1 LNPICNGQS
10 STNITVCSGNGQ
22 CIAPNNCSCN
32 ANYAGT
38 DCSSFKCFGVD
49 SKDSSVCS
57 SRGKCTRPDS
67 CTCDNGYLGNN
78 CQLIYCFGK
87 NSSDPNVCSSHG
99 QCSGV
104 DRCICFDGYKGDNCI
119 NSTATFQ
126 YSDPQCV
133 IIGEQYI
140 QYEKKEKTHIIQA
153 SICSATSGYGGIS
166 IHKGDSSRAFFNIIA
181 WVSPSEGITYFRE
194 LDHSPPYR
202 SVGISK
208 KASTGVI
215 LPPNQPYSQYQY
227 YNKKKFSVEVDS
239 VLLKDYD
246 YISIVCLDDVID
258 INSTFQYHRTVHT
271 KYFNMTSNEKSVCDI
286 FSVQGGFSKRLSDT
300 NMPFFYF
307 ELSVYIVIFIVA
319 VYFRNTQPL
328 ASRGVIPFVVIIS
341 QYGASFTS
349 FQNYFLSLEQRSN
362 ITCILHAFFY
372 ENMLSVIFFLM
383 PVNYLRYVMLININR
398 NKEYVSKKI
407 TGGATYFKFI
417 TILRKISQT
426 QYTLGIVLVF
436 LVISGLVD
444 GFILVLEDPFV
455 CNSAKSYA
463 IRFIHLAFNF
473 VFGVCLL
480 TIGLIDLVLNI
491 VKCIQNII
499 IPPLPPSDDGTVKE
513 KPKLKSNALSRC
525 GKGILNFFF
534 YDDPY
539 YFRIE
544 QVLAF
549 IVFGLYVFLELFAFI
564 GVFGTGIE
572 NGFYFYFGRVFDL
585 LGRSIVTYM
594 FIIYQALIPLT
605 LVFIK
610 LIVGF
615 IKKNSYGFKL
625 KLSQLFPKVFKEP
638 VAPTDASAG
647 AVEALL
653 HDENV
658 YEILLA
664 FAKEEWSAENV
675 LCWGDIS
682 KYKKLKNRE
691 KKSDMAFHIH
701 EIYLKGASS
710 PLEINI
716 DTKTRE
722 AVFASMNSL
731 DFEFHNELFDPIS
744 KALVVN
750 LSDTYSRFILTTSYQ
765 NYVRNKIFQEEEMK
779 EF

>member
-1 LNPICNGQS
+1 MS
-10 STNITVCSGNGQ
+10 
-22 CIAPNNCSCN
+22 
-32 ANYAGT
+32 
-38 DCSSFKCFGVD
+38 
-49 SKDSSVCS
+49 
-57 SRGKCTRPDS
+57 
-67 CTCDNGYLGNN
+67 
-78 CQLIYCFGK
+78 
-87 NSSDPNVCSSHG
+87 
-99 QCSGV
+99 
-104 DRCICFDGYKGDNCI
+104 
-119 NSTATFQ
+119 
-126 YSDPQCV
+126 
-133 IIGEQYI
+133 
-140 QYEKKEKTHIIQA
+140 
-153 SICSATSGYGGIS
+153 
-166 IHKGDSSRAFFNIIA
+166 FFNIIA
-181 WVSPSEGITYFRE
+181 WVSPSEGITHFRE
-194 LDHSPPYR
+194 LDHSPPYKMID
-202 SVGISK
+202 ISK
-208 KASTGVI
+208 KSSTGVI
-215 LPPNQPYSQYQY
+215 LPADQPFSQYQY
-227 YNKKKFSVEVDS
+227 YNKKRFLVEVDS
-239 VLLKDYD
+239 ILLKDYD
-246 YISIVCLDDVID
+246 HISVVCLDDVID
-258 INSTFQYHRTVHT
+258 VNSTFGYHKTVST
-271 KYFNMTSNEKSVCDI
+271 KKFNMTSDMSTCDI
-286 FSVQGGFSKRLSDT
+286 FTVQGGFSKRLSDT
-300 NMPFFYF
+300 NMPFFYI
-307 ELSVYIVIFIVA
+307 ELIVYIIIFIITI
-319 VYFRNTQPL
+319 YFRNTQPL

-349 FQNYFLSLEQRSN
+349 FQNYFLNLEERSRV
-362 ITCILHAFFY
+362 TCILHAYFY

-398 NKEYVSKKI
+398 NKEYVSKKV

-417 TILRKISQT
+417 TILRKLSQT
-426 QYTLGIVLVF
+426 QYTLGIVLIF

-444 GFILVLEDPFV
+444 GFILVLGDSFV

-473 VFGVCLL
+473 IFGICLV
-480 TIGLIDLVLNI
+480 TIGLIDLTLNI

-499 IPPLPPSDDGTVKE
+499 IPPPPPSNDSENGVKE

-525 GKGILNFFF
+525 GKGILNFYF

-544 QVLAF
+544 QILAF

-564 GVFGTGIE
+564 GVFGTGTE
-572 NGFYFYFGRVFDL
+572 NKFYYYFGRVFDL

-594 FIIYQALIPLT
+594 FIIYQALIPLA

-610 LIVGF
+610 LTVNF
-615 IKKNSYGFKL
+615 FKKNSYSIKF

-638 VAPTDASAG
+638 IAPTSTSTG
-647 AVEALL
+647 AVEKLL
-653 HDENV
+653 RDEDV

-691 KKSDMAFHIH
+691 KKTEMAFHIH
-701 EIYLKGASS
+701 EIYLKGSTS

-722 AVFASMNSL
+722 TVFETMNSL
-731 DFEFHNELFDPIS
+731 NFEFHNELFDPIS

-765 NYVRNKIFQEEEMK
+765 NYVRNKSFQDEELK